1 SQSLQM
7 TKGRKTKDGHCS
19 NSHYTNPCSNVLNN
33 PPKMPISGAV
43 GGSHNA
49 PVRSNS
55 NRYARPSYKRS
66 HSTRRI
72 GWKMEPQFPHSP
84 IIRNQT
90 SVYPPIGYQA
100 VSPWPSTVAVN
111 NYSPPP
117 SYVSVIPSDKLIPV
131 QPKQAPFVQNRIIEK
146 NHNRQM
152 DYLPRGLPFDL
163 HQGIHIVSESNLEL
177 MTGMSNLQ
185 TRDADHTSLEYKNM
199 MRLYEKVQ
207 KPKFIGF
214 DPLIM
219 SGRRN
224 NSIDRTGS
232 SEHRLATDQPPKY
245 VNASAEES
253 RSNIDEHRS
262 AGDRVIKINQSQHKN
277 GAERNDLPLGVP
289 RPAEP
294 NAPVFR
300 RLNHGQVSDE
310 EFYAALRE
318 LKSIPI
324 MCTNFNGFFRIFFI
338 CVVSERVIN
347 PGHPKTEYKLQDVL
361 GSGASGTVRL
371 ATHRSTGR
379 PVAIKVM
386 RIDKQP
392 KRELIISE
400 IEVMKELKHENIVNY
415 LDSFL
420 LKEVNELW
428 VVMEYLD
435 GGALTDVLTETVMP
449 TPAIAAVTRE
459 CTKALAYLHDR
470 DIIHRDIKSDNV
482 LLGLQGQVKLTDF
495 GFCAQLSNH
504 QSKRA
509 TVVGTP
515 YWMAPEVVNHNVRY
529 GPKIDVWSLGIMVIE
544 MVDGEPPYNDLPPFK
559 AMLLIQRNEK
569 PSPKTKQVDEYLLNF
584 LEHCLVINSEHRSEA
599 KELLNHPFLQHA
611 GPLNDLVP
619 LIEATRSIGK

>member
-1 SQSLQM
+1 M
-7 TKGRKTKDGHCS
+7 KKGRKTNDGHSS
-19 NSHYTNPCSNVLNN
+19 NSHYTNPCSNALNN
-33 PPKMPISGAV
+33 PPTMPISGAV

-49 PVRSNS
+49 PMRSNS
-55 NRYARPSYKRS
+55 NRYARPSYKNELVQRS

-84 IIRNQT
+84 MICNQT
-90 SVYPPIGYQA
+90 GVYPPIGYQA
-100 VSPWPSTVAVN
+100 VSPWPSTVTVSG
-111 NYSPPP
+111 YSPPP
-117 SYVSVIPSDKLIPV
+117 SYVSVISSDQLIPV
-131 QPKQAPFVQNRIIEK
+131 PPKQSPFAQNRIIEK
-146 NHNRQM
+146 THNRQM
-152 DYLPRGLPFDL
+152 DYLSRGLPFDL
-163 HQGIHIVSESNLEL
+163 HQGIHIVSESNLKP

-185 TRDADHTSLEYKNM
+185 TRDADHTSLEYRNM
-199 MRLYEKVQ
+199 MRVYEKVQ

-219 SGRRN
+219 SGRRS
-224 NSIDRTGS
+224 NSIDKTGS
-232 SEHRLATDQPPKY
+232 SEHGLATDQPPKY

-253 RSNIDEHRS
+253 RSSIDEHRS

-277 GAERNDLPLGVP
+277 GAERNDPPLRVP
-289 RPAEP
+289 KPTEP
-294 NAPVFR
+294 NAPALR
-300 RLNHGQVSDE
+300 CLNHGQLSDE
-310 EFYAALRE
+310 EFYATLQ
-318 LKSIPI
+318 
-324 MCTNFNGFFRIFFI
+324 
-338 CVVSERVIN
+338 RVIN

-400 IEVMKELKHENIVNY
+400 IEVMKELKHDNIVNY

-435 GGALTDVLTETVMP
+435 GGALTDVLTETVMSAP
-449 TPAIAAVTRE
+449 VIAAVTKE

-569 PSPKTKQVDEYLLNF
+569 PSPKTKQVDECLLNF
-584 LEHCLVINSEHRSEA
+584 LERCLVINSERRSEA
-599 KELLNHPFLQHA
+599 RELLHHPFLQHA
-611 GPLNDLVP
+611 APLNDLVP
-619 LIEATRSIGK
+619 FIETTRSIGK

>member
-1 SQSLQM
+1 M
-7 TKGRKTKDGHCS
+7 VKGKKNKDGYHS
-19 NSHYTNPCSNVLNN
+19 NSHHINPCANLSNN
-33 PPKMPISGAV
+33 PPTMPISGAV
-43 GGSHNA
+43 GGSHKV
-49 PVRSNS
+49 PMRSNS
-55 NRYARPSYKRS
+55 N
-66 HSTRRI
+66 RI
-72 GWKMEPQFPHSP
+72 GWKMEPQLPHSP
-84 IIRNQT
+84 VVHNQT
-90 SVYPPIGYQA
+90 CPYPPIGYQT
-100 VSPWPSTVAVN
+100 VSPWQSTVTVS
-111 NYSPPP
+111 NYTPPSP
-117 SYVSVIPSDKLIPV
+117 SYVSAISSDQRIPV
-131 QPKQAPFVQNRIIEK
+131 QPIQAPFAQNRVTEK
-146 NHNRQM
+146 PHRRQV
-152 DYLPRGLPFDL
+152 DYLPRGLPVDL
-163 HQGIHIVSESNLEL
+163 HK
-177 MTGMSNLQ
+177 GMSNLQ
-185 TRDADHTSLEYKNM
+185 IRDADHTSLEYKNM
-199 MRLYEKVQ
+199 MRVYEKVQ

-219 SGRRN
+219 SGQRN
-224 NSIDRTGS
+224 NSIDKTCS
-232 SEHRLATDQPPKY
+232 SEHRRGSDQLPKY
-245 VNASAEES
+245 TNTSAEES
-253 RSNIDEHRS
+253 RPSIGERRPS
-262 AGDRVIKINQSQHKN
+262 GDRVITINQSQHKN
-277 GAERNDLPLGVP
+277 GIERTDLPLRDP

-294 NAPVFR
+294 SAPALR
-300 RLNHGQVSDE
+300 RPNHGRMSDE
-310 EFYAALRE
+310 EFYAALE
-318 LKSIPI
+318 W
-324 MCTNFNGFFRIFFI
+324 
-338 CVVSERVIN
+338 VIN
-347 PGHPKTEYKLQDVL
+347 PGRPETEYKLQDVL

-420 LKEVNELW
+420 LKGVNELW

-449 TPAIAAVTRE
+449 TPAIAAVTKE

-470 DIIHRDIKSDNV
+470 NIIHRDIKSDNV

-529 GPKIDVWSLGIMVIE
+529 GPKIDVWSLGVMVIE

-569 PSPKTKQVDEYLLNF
+569 PLPKTKHVDECLLNF
-584 LEHCLVINSEHRSEA
+584 LERCLVIDSEHRSEA
-599 KELLNHPFLQHA
+599 KELLRHPFLQLA
-611 GPLNDLVP
+611 GPLIDLVP
-619 LIEATRSIGK
+619 LIEATRSAGK